1 MQTYQ
6 VNEQDFW
13 LEKPTMMGLRGWSLL
28 IPAAASSIGF
38 FCFAVLAFSFTE
50 LSTLP
55 ADFRMALVLVGSFS
69 LAFGSEVG
77 TLSSVVEIYR
87 KGERLGRWDKLAL
100 LISVLSTVG
109 AFVLAF
115 ATLLGVKATWGVVVQ
130 LYGPVVLGLLAALDS
145 YGGFMEFGLYLN
157 GFDKRMQS
165 WQRQFSDF
173 KREHLTQ
180 QLDAQRQLTA
190 QRVKVQLAQLGGPVV
205 QALSNTEAVGQGEPA
220 QTTTPLPLA
229 AEPSTQLEQARQ
241 ARLDNKRQRL
251 DTLLDIYRQDSDAG
265 ASNVAKQLNISR
277 STLYNYLDE
286 LEKAGAI
293 RRNGD
298 GVQVLN

>member
-13 LEKPTMMGLRGWSLL
+13 LEKPMMMGLRGWSLL

-50 LSTLP
+50 LATLP
-55 ADFRMALVLVGSFS
+55 AEFRMALVLVGSFS

-205 QALSNTEAVGQGEPA
+205 QTVSNTETTGQGEPVQDA
-220 QTTTPLPLA
+220 APLPLA
-229 AEPSTQLEQARQ
+229 SETTTQLEQARQ

-265 ASNVAKQLNISR
+265 ASSVAKQLNISR

-286 LEKAGAI
+286 LEKAGAV
-293 RRNGD
+293 RRNGE